1 MALIGAGSSAVQI
14 LPEIYDQV
22 AKVYTWVRTPIWI
35 AAAFAQD
42 FAGED
47 GGNFIYSEDQHEMFS
62 DSDRSPI
69 LQDDRR

>member
-47 GGNFIYSEDQHEMFS
+47 GGNFIYYEDQHEMFS